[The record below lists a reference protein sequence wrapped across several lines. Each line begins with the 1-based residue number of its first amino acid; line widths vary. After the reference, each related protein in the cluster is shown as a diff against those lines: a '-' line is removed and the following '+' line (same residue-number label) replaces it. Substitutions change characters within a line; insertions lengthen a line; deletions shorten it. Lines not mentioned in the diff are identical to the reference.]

1 MMRKGLLAL
10 VLAGTAWCGG
20 LPAQAAEVTLRA
32 VSSFGLNTQFGI
44 VFKDFAEELN
54 KRGKGVMQ
62 IRLIGGPEAMP
73 PGEVGSAVKGGVIDM
88 AWSPANFYESQM
100 SEAASMALANVPA
113 SEWKKNGAWDLLQ
126 KLHNDKVNSML
137 LTSFGSGLSHY
148 LYLTKKIDKPDL
160 TGMKIRPAPGMQA
173 FYNSLGAAT
182 VSTMPGEV
190 YTALERGLI
199 EGYSWPLWGVIDLS
213 WQRVTKYRVEPGYG
227 IVQCNLLVNIPV
239 WNKLEPVQRDFLNK
253 MVAWHEN
260 EYAPKK
266 ISETSAA
273 EIKKQTEAGIQVIT
287 FSPEDGKK
295 FRAAFYDN
303 MWEAAVQKAPQTAP
317 ALKALLYRP

>member
-54 KRGKGVMQ
+54 KRGAGVMQ

-88 AWSPANFYESQM
+88 AWTPANFYESQM
-100 SEAASMALANVPA
+100 PEAASMALANVPA

-190 YTALERGLI
+190 YTAVEHPKGEFGIYLVSDGANK
-199 EGYSWPLWGVIDLS
+199 P
-213 WQRVTKYRVEPGYG
+213 YRLKIRAPGYAHLAALDEMARG
-227 IVQCNLLVNIPV
+227 HMIADVVAIIGTQDIV
-239 WNKLEPVQRDFLNK
+239 FG
-253 MVAWHEN
+253 
-260 EYAPKK
+260 
-266 ISETSAA
+266 
-273 EIKKQTEAGIQVIT
+273 EI
-287 FSPEDGKK
+287 D
-295 FRAAFYDN
+295 R
-303 MWEAAVQKAPQTAP
+303 
-317 ALKALLYRP
+317 

>member
-1 MMRKGLLAL
+1 MRRTILAAL
-10 VLAGTAWCGG
+10 LAGTTVFGAAS
-20 LPAQAAEVTLRA
+20 AQAAEVTLRA
-32 VSSFGLNTQFGI
+32 ISSFGLNTQFGL
-44 VFKDFAEELN
+44 VFKEFVDELN

-62 IRLIGGPEAMP
+62 VRLLGGPEAMP
-73 PGEVGSAVKGGVIDM
+73 PFEVGSAVKGGVIDM
-88 AWSPANFYESQM
+88 AWSPANFYETLM
-100 SEAASMALANVPA
+100 PEAASMALANVPA
-113 SEWKKNGAWDLLQ
+113 SEWKKNGAWDMLQ
-126 KLHNDKVNSML
+126 KLHNEKVNSML

-148 LYLTKKIDKPDL
+148 LYLTRKIDKPDL
-160 TGMKIRPAPGMQA
+160 TGFKIRPAPGMQA

-182 VSTMPGEV
+182 VATAPGEV
-190 YTALERGLI
+190 YTALERGVI

-213 WQRVTKYRVEPGYG
+213 WQRVTKFRVEPGYG

-239 WNKLEPVQRDFLNK
+239 WNKLEPAQRDFLNQ

-260 EYAPKK
+260 EYVPKM
-266 ISETSAA
+266 INETSASEA
-273 EIKKQTEAGIQVIT
+273 KKQADAGIQVIT

-303 MWEAAVQKAPQTAP
+303 MWTAAVQKAPQTAP